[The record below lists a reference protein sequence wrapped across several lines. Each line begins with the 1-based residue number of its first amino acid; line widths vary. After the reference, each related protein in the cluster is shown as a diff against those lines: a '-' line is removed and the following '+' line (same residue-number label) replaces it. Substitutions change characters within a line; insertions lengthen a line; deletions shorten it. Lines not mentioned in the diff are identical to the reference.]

1 MRTGRTIIIR
11 TILALSAA
19 GSIAVGAAVPVMA
32 AQASSVQV
40 VAAASRTPQYFLSRL
55 S

>member
-1 MRTGRTIIIR
+1 MCTARTIIIR

-32 AQASSVQV
+32 VQASSVQV
-40 VAAASRTPQYFLSRL
+40 VAAAPSAHPNTFYRG
-55 S
+55 

>member
-1 MRTGRTIIIR
+1 MRIGRTIIIR
-11 TILALSAA
+11 AILALSAA

-40 VAAASRTPQYFLSRL
+40 VAAAPSAHPHVFYHG
-55 S
+55 